1 MEETKED
8 IEVRIV
14 IISNKDGEKIILAT
28 NLSKEEFGYDV
39 MIELYKLRWEIELN
53 YHCLKESLKI
63 ETITSS
69 NDIIIYQDIYSQ
81 MLIYNLIQE
90 FKQDAEKN
98 MDQIKY
104 KNEMKVNM
112 NMAVGFVKKS
122 LVKIIIEEN
131 KEIQNKMLDLLEKN

>member
-28 NLSKEEFGYDV
+28 NLSKEKFGYDEMV
-39 MIELYKLRWEIELN
+39 ELYKLRWEIELN

-63 ETITSS
+63 GTITSS